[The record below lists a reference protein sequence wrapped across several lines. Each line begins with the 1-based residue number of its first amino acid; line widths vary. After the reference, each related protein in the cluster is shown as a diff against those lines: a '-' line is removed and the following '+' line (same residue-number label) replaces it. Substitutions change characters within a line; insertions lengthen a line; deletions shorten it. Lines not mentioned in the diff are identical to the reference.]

1 MRLIPSSGSPRSY
14 ILIYVIRQG
23 DLVQLV
29 TVLPDW
35 KVKSGHVA
43 LVVGAY
49 YFTTNMSLD
58 ILRTLAKGWTS
69 FPDLTEQDRILKV
82 LLGGRCVNVPEQ
94 FVKRYDPQQ
103 FLSRP
108 RHNILRR
115 VK

>member
-1 MRLIPSSGSPRSY
+1 MRLIPSSGSPRSH

-35 KVKSGHVA
+35 KVKPGHVA

-49 YFTTNMSLD
+49 Y
-58 ILRTLAKGWTS
+58 GWTS
-69 FPDLTEQDRILKV
+69 FPDLAEQDRILKV